1 MGEDEGRSKGRAA
14 LVKRDIVETAV
25 TDGGLTVVTEHM
37 PDVLSVSLG
46 FWVGT
51 GSVDEPEPIA
61 GASHFLEHLLF
72 KGTAEHSARQIA
84 EAVDAV
90 GGDMNAFTTKEHTAF
105 YVRLLADS
113 VDLGLDILSE
123 IIWGPALRV
132 DELEAERQVILE
144 EILMHGDEPAEEV
157 HDLFNSALY
166 PGHPLGRDVLGLEA
180 TVTTTTREQVA
191 EFHRRHY
198 RTANIVVTAAGK
210 IDHDRIAEG
219 VVRRLDKAA
228 AEVGRDL
235 LLGGAPPERTAP
247 SATAKSRLIVNRPT
261 EQAHVMVGMPAFE
274 RNHPDRQVLNVLDHV
289 LGGGM
294 SSRLFQ
300 SVREERG
307 LAYNVY
313 SYRSSY
319 QGAGDLAV
327 YAGTAPSRAPEVVKL
342 ITEELD
348 KMATAGVTED
358 ELSAAKSHI
367 RGATALGLE
376 DSGARMSRLGRSQ
389 LTQGRVPS
397 LAELDAEIAAV
408 TTEDIAR
415 VAEKILGGPRSL
427 VVLGPFDDDAFPD
440 WDGGPTDDGPG
451 RGWGPRLGEE
461 PGVGAPG
468 GPTDRD

>member
-1 MGEDEGRSKGRAA
+1 MGDNQGRPTRRAVA
-14 LVKRDIVETAV
+14 AKRDVVETTVA
-25 TDGGLTVVTEHM
+25 DDGLTIVTEHM

-72 KGTAEHSARQIA
+72 KGTSQRSARQIA
-84 EAVDAV
+84 EAIDAV

-123 IIWGPALRV
+123 IIWGPALRT

-157 HDLFNSALY
+157 HDLFNAALY
-166 PGHPLGRDVLGLEA
+166 PEHPLGRDVLGLES
-180 TVTTTTREQVA
+180 TVRTTSREQVA
-191 EFHRRHY
+191 DFHRRHY
-198 RTANIVVTAAGK
+198 RTANVIVSAAGK
-210 IDHDRIAEG
+210 IDHEHIAEG

-228 AEVGRDL
+228 GEVGREL
-235 LLGGAPPERTAP
+235 LLGGAPPQRTPP
-247 SATAKSRLIVNRPT
+247 SAKAKRRLVVNRPT
-261 EQAHVMVGMPAFE
+261 EQAHIMVGMAAFE
-274 RNHPDRQVLNVLDHV
+274 RNHPDRQVLNVLDHI

-319 QGAGDLAV
+319 QGVGDLAV
-327 YAGTAPSRAPEVVKL
+327 YAGTAPSRAAEVVKL
-342 ITEELD
+342 VTEELD
-348 KMATAGVTED
+348 KMMAAGVTED
-358 ELSAAKSHI
+358 ELAAAKSHI

-408 TTEDIAR
+408 TTDDISR

-440 WDGGPTDDGPG
+440 WDGGPVASS
-451 RGWGPRLGEE
+451 E
-461 PGVGAPG
+461 P
-468 GPTDRD
+468 

>member
-1 MGEDEGRSKGRAA
+1 MGENQGRPTRRAVA
-14 LVKRDIVETAV
+14 AKRDVVETTVA
-25 TDGGLTVVTEHM
+25 DDGLTIVTEHM

-72 KGTAEHSARQIA
+72 KGTSQRSARQIA
-84 EAVDAV
+84 EAIDAV

-123 IIWGPALRV
+123 IIWGPALRT

-157 HDLFNSALY
+157 HDLFNAALY
-166 PGHPLGRDVLGLEA
+166 PGHPLGRDVLGLES
-180 TVTTTTREQVA
+180 TVRTTSREQVA
-191 EFHRRHY
+191 DFHRRHY
-198 RTANIVVTAAGK
+198 RTANVIVSAAGK
-210 IDHDRIAEG
+210 IDHEHIAEG

-228 AEVGRDL
+228 GEVGREL
-235 LLGGAPPERTAP
+235 LLGGAPPQRTPP
-247 SATAKSRLIVNRPT
+247 SAKAKRRLVVNRPT
-261 EQAHVMVGMPAFE
+261 EQAHIMVGMPAFE
-274 RNHPDRQVLNVLDHV
+274 RNHPDRQVLNVLDHI

-319 QGAGDLAV
+319 QGVGDLAV
-327 YAGTAPSRAPEVVKL
+327 YAGTAPARAPEVVKL
-342 ITEELD
+342 VTEELN
-348 KMATAGVTED
+348 KMMAAGVTED
-358 ELSAAKSHI
+358 ELAAAKSHI

-408 TTEDIAR
+408 TTDDISR

-440 WDGGPTDDGPG
+440 WDGGPVASP
-451 RGWGPRLGEE
+451 E
-461 PGVGAPG
+461 P
-468 GPTDRD
+468 